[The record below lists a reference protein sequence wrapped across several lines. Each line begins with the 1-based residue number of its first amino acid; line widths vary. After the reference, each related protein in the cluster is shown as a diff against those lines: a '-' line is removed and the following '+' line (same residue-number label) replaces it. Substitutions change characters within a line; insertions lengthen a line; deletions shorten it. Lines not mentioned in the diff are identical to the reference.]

1 MNNQAVYAVID
12 KTSDD
17 KWSLDFT
24 QVDSSTSESIYDLA
38 FALYEGNEEQVVNL
52 FERICIR
59 TDIIKKIETIDVESD
74 AFYEMS
80 SFTPS
85 LSVFFERYGDNYFL
99 YVDTC
104 NYPSEGNDSRR
115 YFTSRDECLD
125 FVSSKMAELGGISIV
140 MDKSEGSY
148 REKFWFYS
156 GSKPFIFAESVYP
169 DDSAPVTILPNRW
182 ISVESR
188 ELAMFYYNRAL
199 Q

>member
-85 LSVFFERYGDNYFL
+85 LSVFFEDYGDNYFI
-99 YVDTC
+99 YADTC
-104 NYPSEGNDSRR
+104 NYLPEENDSKK
-115 YFTSRDECLD
+115 YFNSRDECLD
-125 FVSSKMAELGGISIV
+125 FVSEAASSGGISIV

-156 GSKPFIFAESVYP
+156 GNEPFGFAESVYP
-169 DDSAPVTILPNRW
+169 DDSVPVTIPAGEW
-182 ISVESR
+182 VSAESC
-188 ELAMFYYNRAL
+188 ELATFYYNRTL
-199 Q
+199 